1 MSTGRTLAV
10 VLLSVVLTITLF
22 GATVA
27 TGVERTALDD
37 QYVVEQFEDQRVDSE
52 IGGELRAEI
61 ATEIDRSDEQREVP
75 TGISIDLD
83 GETVANRTVT
93 DEFVAGELSR
103 NIEIGLRYL
112 RGETEEL
119 DLRTDLREIKASI
132 RAEIINGTTID
143 TPQLVGANT
152 DRIGAERVAML
163 SEGEQEYREARIE
176 IPDEERA
183 ELEAEIE
190 TNVERQLSNTSDE
203 LTAAVLEHQY
213 TVLDG
218 LTGELTHEEYVEQLA
233 ADEQRIKAAIG
244 DAALGEVPDEQ
255 SLVGEDE
262 DPESALGPIRTGASL
277 TVTLAWLL
285 PLLAAGLLAVVY
297 GVSRS
302 TDRTAMVAGS
312 GLLVAGILG
321 AVLGFLAGPAA
332 KRTVIVGTE
341 ESDPIVEGMVA
352 VIDGT
357 LQTVGTQS
365 LVVALVGVIV
375 LVAVVA
381 DRRGLFDGVRSRL
394 NLEPRA
400 NRR

>member
-10 VLLSVVLTITLF
+10 VLLSVLLTITLF

-37 QYVVEQFEDQRVDSE
+37 QYVVEQFEDERVGAE
-52 IGGELRAEI
+52 IGSELRGDI
-61 ATEIDRSDEQREVP
+61 ATKIDRSDEQREVP

-93 DEFVAGELSR
+93 DEFVAGEVNR

-112 RGETEEL
+112 RGETAEL

-132 RAEIINGTTID
+132 RAEVINGTTVD

-152 DRIGAERVAML
+152 DRLGAERIAML
-163 SEGEQEYREARIE
+163 SEGEQEYREARLDLT
-176 IPDEERA
+176 DEERA
-183 ELEAEIE
+183 ELEGEIE
-190 TNVERQLSNTSDE
+190 TNVEQQLSNTSDE
-203 LTAAVLEHQY
+203 LTAAVLDHQY

-244 DAALGEVPDEQ
+244 DAALAEVPDEQ
-255 SLVGEDE
+255 SLVGEDD
-262 DPESALGPIRTGASL
+262 DPESALGPIRRGVSL
-277 TVTLAWLL
+277 TVTLTWLL
-285 PLLAAGLLAVVY
+285 PLLAVGLLAVVY

-302 TDRTAMVAGS
+302 VDRTATVAGT
-312 GLLVAGILG
+312 GLLVAGFVG
-321 AVLGFLAGPAA
+321 AVLGLLGGSALKGA
-332 KRTVIVGTE
+332 IGVGSE
-341 ESDPIVEGMVA
+341 ESDPIVEGLTA
-352 VIDGT
+352 VVDGT
-357 LQTVGTQS
+357 LRTVGTQS
-365 LVVALVGVIV
+365 LVVALVGAVV

-381 DRRGLFDGVRSRL
+381 DRRGLFDGVRGRL
-394 NLEPRA
+394 GLDPRA

>member
-10 VLLSVVLTITLF
+10 VLLSVLLTITLF

-37 QYVVEQFEDQRVDSE
+37 QYVAEQFEDEQVDAK
-52 IGGELRAEI
+52 IGGELRGEI
-61 ATEIDRSDEQREVP
+61 ATKIDRSDEQREVP

-119 DLRTDLREIKASI
+119 DLRTNLREIKASI
-132 RAEIINGTTID
+132 RAEIIDGTTVD

-152 DRIGAERVAML
+152 DRIGAERIAML
-163 SEGEQEYREARIE
+163 SEGEQEYQEAQLDLS
-176 IPDEERA
+176 DEERA

-190 TNVERQLSNTSDE
+190 TNVKQQLSNTSDE
-203 LTAAVLEHQY
+203 LVGAILDHQY

-244 DAALGEVPDEQ
+244 DAALAEVPDEQ
-255 SLVGEDE
+255 SLVSEDD
-262 DPESALGPIRTGASL
+262 DPESTLGPVRTGASL

-302 TDRTAMVAGS
+302 VDRTATVG
-312 GLLVAGILG
+312 GTGFLVAGILG
-321 AVLGFLAGPAA
+321 AVLGFLAGPAL
-332 KRTVIVGTE
+332 KGTVGVGSE
-341 ESDPIVEGMVA
+341 ESDPIIEGMVA

-365 LVVALVGVIV
+365 LVVALVGFVV

-394 NLEPRA
+394 NLDPRA
-400 NRR
+400 NSR

>member
-10 VLLSVVLTITLF
+10 VLLSVLLTITLF

-37 QYVVEQFEDQRVDSE
+37 QYVVEQFEDERVGAE
-52 IGGELRAEI
+52 IGSELRGDI
-61 ATEIDRSDEQREVP
+61 ATKIDRSDEQREVP

-93 DEFVAGELSR
+93 DEFVAGEVSR

-112 RGETEEL
+112 RGETAEL

-132 RAEIINGTTID
+132 RAEIINGTTVD

-152 DRIGAERVAML
+152 DRIGAERIAML
-163 SEGEQEYREARIE
+163 SEGEQEYREARLDLT
-176 IPDEERA
+176 DEERA
-183 ELEAEIE
+183 ELEGEIE
-190 TNVERQLSNTSDE
+190 TNVEQQLSNTSDE
-203 LTAAVLEHQY
+203 LTAAVLDHQY

-244 DAALGEVPDEQ
+244 DAALAEVPDEQ
-255 SLVGEDE
+255 SLVGEDD
-262 DPESALGPIRTGASL
+262 DPESALGPIRRGVSL
-277 TVTLAWLL
+277 TVTLTWFL
-285 PLLAAGLLAVVY
+285 PLLAVGLLAVVY

-302 TDRTAMVAGS
+302 VDRTATVAGT
-312 GLLVAGILG
+312 GLLVAGLVG
-321 AVLGFLAGPAA
+321 AVLGLLGGSALKGA
-332 KRTVIVGTE
+332 IGVGSE
-341 ESDPIVEGMVA
+341 ESDPIVEGLTA
-352 VIDGT
+352 VVDGT
-357 LQTVGTQS
+357 LRTVGTQS
-365 LVVALVGVIV
+365 LVVALVGIVV

-394 NLEPRA
+394 NLDPRA

>member
-1 MSTGRTLAV
+1 MSTGRTLGV
-10 VLLSVVLTITLF
+10 VLLSVLLTITLF

-37 QYVVEQFEDQRVDSE
+37 QYVMEQFEDEQVDAK
-52 IGGELRAEI
+52 IGSELRGEI
-61 ATEIDRSDEQREVP
+61 ATKIDRSDEQREVP

-83 GETVANRTVT
+83 GKTVANRTVT

-119 DLRTDLREIKASI
+119 DLRTDLREIKAAI

-163 SEGEQEYREARIE
+163 SEGEQEYQEAQLDLS
-176 IPDEERA
+176 DEERA

-190 TNVERQLSNTSDE
+190 TNVKQQLSNTSDE
-203 LTAAVLEHQY
+203 LTAAVLDHQY

-244 DAALGEVPDEQ
+244 DAALAEVSDEE
-255 SLVGEDE
+255 SLVSED
-262 DPESALGPIRTGASL
+262 DDAESALAPIRTGASL
-277 TVTLAWLL
+277 TATLAWLL
-285 PLLAAGLLAVVY
+285 PLLAAGLLAVIY

-302 TDRTAMVAGS
+302 VDQTATVAGT

-321 AVLGFLAGPAA
+321 AVAGFLAGPAL
-332 KRTVIVGTE
+332 KGTVGVGTE
-341 ESDPIVEGMVA
+341 ESDPIIEGMIA

-357 LQTVGTQS
+357 LRTVGTQS
-365 LVVALVGVIV
+365 LVGALVGVVV

-394 NLEPRA
+394 NLDPRA